1 MPITRIFK
9 CTVKAGLCNVR
20 MEIPRILYYKQ
31 LFLGFHSVT
40 IVERYLLKK
49 KGRVEWAKKLGSA

>member
-49 KGRVEWAKKLGSA
+49 KRQGRVGKKAR